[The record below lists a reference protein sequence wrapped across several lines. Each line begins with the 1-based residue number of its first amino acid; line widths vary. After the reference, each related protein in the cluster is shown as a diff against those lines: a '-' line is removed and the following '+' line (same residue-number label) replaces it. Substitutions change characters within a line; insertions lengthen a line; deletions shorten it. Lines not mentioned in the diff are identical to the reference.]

1 MGRTQPLRNI
11 SSQFDTLTSGFNT
24 VCIDKLIKIANEANE
39 FRDLL
44 EAQENGSGSD
54 ANRETISNP
63 PARVFGREVDKE
75 NIVSLLM
82 EEPLNSEPGPSTRPA
97 IPIIAITGRSGVGK
111 TTLAQYVYKHMYG
124 QEYFDLL
131 IWVHAPRKFKAID
144 VIKNMIDIMNAKE
157 CASNDN
163 HSTYLEALL
172 TQTRHRL
179 GSQKLLLVL
188 DDFWSDTE
196 DFVEQW
202 ENLICCCSS
211 SLIGSRILLTTQSKN
226 AAEQA
231 CIAGVTA
238 VETYYLK
245 EIEEAQFSYLFMHY
259 AWPSNCQLPKE
270 EFEKIGRKIAVK
282 LKGDPGTA
290 KLVGHQIGGK
300 LDLRHWEEVAENDW
314 SGDNMKARIWSY
326 QQLPLNLQCCFAIC
340 SLLPKG
346 IRFPRQLLITLW
358 MAQGFIRPTDPPE
371 RLEDI
376 GENYFCELISRYFL
390 EQVIIKEEIYYELH
404 DLLHDLAERVQG
416 DDIIRIDNSNCE
428 EVPSHISHMLSR
440 SSENI
445 RHISLPSSMI
455 NRFKKKLCLMKNIR
469 TFCVQPN
476 SVVPKKVLQDILKN
490 FEKLRV
496 LFLPECGDDLPEFIG
511 NLKHLRYLNI
521 YGSQPIKKLPDSIC
535 KLYHLQTLV
544 LPYCESLPKD
554 FSELISLRCF
564 ETVRD
569 TMFHMSDVGRLT
581 SLQCLDQFVV
591 RNECG
596 NELHQLENL
605 NMLRG
610 SLFITGLEN
619 VGSIA
624 DAAKANMRN
633 KKHLKELQFEWNS
646 YERDTKD
653 VTSLSTQHVQLLEAL
668 QPHPN
673 INVLTLIGFGG
684 DRFPNWLLSQNST
697 KHLTTLQLC
706 YCGIEEISSID
717 KSLPSCTSLIVKGLK
732 NLKQMPSLPPKLT
745 YLVVDDILHINY
757 ISEGDLLMKEERK
770 HYKLEVVK
778 QIEQCLK
785 LQYVLAP
792 HNFGLTVR
800 EFVKFVRERL
810 EASPE
815 ICITSSQLQ
824 FFISEI
830 VKYDLYN
837 DDYSL
842 DQLLDAWV
850 MFMHYHIET
859 MFIKNEGSKLVLPS
873 SLTYLKIS
881 LCSITSDALSTCIQS
896 LVSLSKLE
904 LCHIQTITSLPPKE
918 VLCSLKSL
926 QSISIQECYLLS
938 SLGGIGALTSLIELA
953 LNNCINLSTSN
964 ESLPL
969 SLERLRFV
977 DCSNI
982 DDILVKSNLPVLRIL
997 CVWNTTFKNQRGV
1010 LHVGHLSCLE
1020 ILSIIA
1026 CDCRL
1031 EGLNSLTSLYTFVVL
1046 RCPEINFSTL
1056 MDKEKCA
1063 LRAEIP

>member
-1 MGRTQPLRNI
+1 M
-11 SSQFDTLTSGFNT
+11 
-24 VCIDKLIKIANEANE
+24 
-39 FRDLL
+39 
-44 EAQENGSGSD
+44 
-54 ANRETISNP
+54 
-63 PARVFGREVDKE
+63 
-75 NIVSLLM
+75 
-82 EEPLNSEPGPSTRPA
+82 
-97 IPIIAITGRSGVGK
+97 
-111 TTLAQYVYKHMYG
+111 
-124 QEYFDLL
+124 
-131 IWVHAPRKFKAID
+131 
-144 VIKNMIDIMNAKE
+144 
-157 CASNDN
+157 
-163 HSTYLEALL
+163 
-172 TQTRHRL
+172 
-179 GSQKLLLVL
+179 
-188 DDFWSDTE
+188 
-196 DFVEQW
+196 
-202 ENLICCCSS
+202 
-211 SLIGSRILLTTQSKN
+211 
-226 AAEQA
+226 
-231 CIAGVTA
+231 
-238 VETYYLK
+238 
-245 EIEEAQFSYLFMHY
+245 
-259 AWPSNCQLPKE
+259 
-270 EFEKIGRKIAVK
+270 
-282 LKGDPGTA
+282 
-290 KLVGHQIGGK
+290 
-300 LDLRHWEEVAENDW
+300 
-314 SGDNMKARIWSY
+314 
-326 QQLPLNLQCCFAIC
+326 LQ
-340 SLLPKG
+340 
-346 IRFPRQLLITLW
+346 
-358 MAQGFIRPTDPPE
+358 
-371 RLEDI
+371 
-376 GENYFCELISRYFL
+376 
-390 EQVIIKEEIYYELH
+390 
-404 DLLHDLAERVQG
+404 
-416 DDIIRIDNSNCE
+416 
-428 EVPSHISHMLSR
+428 
-440 SSENI
+440 
-445 RHISLPSSMI
+445 
-455 NRFKKKLCLMKNIR
+455 
-469 TFCVQPN
+469 
-476 SVVPKKVLQDILKN
+476 
-490 FEKLRV
+490 
-496 LFLPECGDDLPEFIG
+496 
-511 NLKHLRYLNI
+511 
-521 YGSQPIKKLPDSIC
+521 
-535 KLYHLQTLV
+535 
-544 LPYCESLPKD
+544 
-554 FSELISLRCF
+554 
-564 ETVRD
+564 
-569 TMFHMSDVGRLT
+569 
-581 SLQCLDQFVV
+581 
-591 RNECG
+591 
-596 NELHQLENL
+596 
-605 NMLRG
+605 G

-619 VGSIA
+619 VGSIV

-717 KSLPSCTSLIVKGLK
+717 KSLPSCTSLILKGLK

-837 DDYSL
+837 DDYSV

-873 SLTYLKIS
+873 SLTHLKIS

-977 DCSNI
+977 DCSNV

-1056 MDKEKCA
+1056 MDKDKCA
-1063 LRAEIP
+1063 LRAVEIDNPLLLKLILSNEIISSLDTLSICFFQGDSLDDEVFQSLTSLKTLILYKCNNIHLPKNLKYHASLLCMNLIKCPNLSELGEIPQNLRALEIKDCPSLREKFNKAGPYRVLFNEGRTIVIFLTEGKLILIPPQ